1 MYDKFSAPHL
11 YLWNRGGMRLT
22 SEYGISKEVLSAIL
36 NSIDEGIHVVDQH
49 GYTIYYNE
57 IAAKHDGLKIEEVLG
72 RPLLDVFPSLNK
84 NTSTLF
90 NVMQTQQPMINE
102 QQSYV
107 NLYGKQI
114 ETVNTTLPIELDG
127 KVAGAVEIA
136 KDYSRIKELNDSLID
151 LRSKVKSKRKT
162 ATSHSHATKYTL
174 DSLLTEDEK
183 MIAVKNEA
191 KKLARSQSPML
202 VIGESGSGKELFVQ
216 GIHDAS
222 LSANAPFIAQN
233 CAAIPESLLESVL
246 FGTTKGCYTGAMDR
260 PGLFE
265 LADGGTLFLDEIHAM
280 PIELQAKLL
289 RVLEDG
295 QVRRLGSTT
304 NTYVNFRVIAAMNI
318 HPQIALAEGNIR
330 ADLFYRL
337 NVLTFELL
345 PLRERKKDIVFLTE
359 HFIKQYN
366 EQFLKN
372 ITGLHPQVQQF
383 FFKYKWPGN
392 VRELKHTIEYMMN
405 VCNGSVLTIQ
415 DLPLMLK
422 QYVQEKKDT
431 TKQTDF
437 ALRPALAKLENQL
450 IEEAIN
456 QTEGNILKAAKLLQ
470 IPRQTLQYKLQ
481 RLEVISGAKDDMG

>member
-1 MYDKFSAPHL
+1 M
-11 YLWNRGGMRLT
+11 NLT
-22 SEYGISKEVLSAIL
+22 SEHGISKGILSAIL

-49 GYTIYYNE
+49 GCTIYYNE

-90 NVMQTQQPMINE
+90 SVMQTKQPLINE

-107 NLYGKQI
+107 NFYGKQI

-127 KVAGAVEIA
+127 EIAGAVEIA

-151 LRSKVKSKRKT
+151 LRSKVKQHTKRKKL
-162 ATSHSHATKYTL
+162 TSHSHATKYTL
-174 DSLLTEDEK
+174 DSLLTKDAN

-216 GIHDAS
+216 GIHHAS
-222 LSANAPFIAQN
+222 LSAKAPFIAQN

-246 FGTTKGCYTGAMDR
+246 FGTTKGSYTGATDR

-304 NTYVNFRVIAAMNI
+304 NTHVNFRVIAAMNI
-318 HPQIALAEGNIR
+318 HPSKALEEGKIR
-330 ADLFYRL
+330 TDLFYRL

-345 PLRERKKDIVFLTE
+345 PLRDRRKDIIYLTDQ
-359 HFIKQYN
+359 FIKQFN
-366 EQFLKN
+366 EQFLKD
-372 ITGLHPQVQQF
+372 IKGIDPHVEQF
-383 FFKYKWPGN
+383 FLKYKWPGN

-405 VCNGSVLTIQ
+405 VCNGSHLTVQ

-422 QYVQEKKDT
+422 QQIHGKHQIEAQNT
-431 TKQTDF
+431 L
-437 ALRPALAKLENQL
+437 ALRPALTMLENQL
-450 IEEAIN
+450 IEEAMK
-456 QTEGNILKAAKLLQ
+456 QTEGNILKAARLLE

-481 RLEVISGAKDDMG
+481 KLETVISY